1 MIEPMKAKQS
11 LKAAELQ
18 DGDIVCFQKADAK
31 SSSESDRE
39 SVTSLT
45 NQLTLA
51 DSDRSASSKSSVT
64 SLSKSN
70 QSASSL
76 SKSNLG
82 LDRIDNAQQFY
93 DFLVHRRE
101 VRFHPHQTRNANPE
115 QYQPFELILSN
126 KHSYDQIAAK
136 VGEHLKVDPTHLRF
150 WTVNAANGNPKA
162 SVKRGQSQSLQTI
175 LNPPYSTF
183 GNNNQRPDA
192 LYFEVLDIS
201 LTELDTKKALRV
213 IWLSDGMTKEA
224 SNPPSIQM
232 EKLLTQHRKLL
243 IF

>member
-1 MIEPMKAKQS
+1 M
-11 LKAAELQ
+11 
-18 DGDIVCFQKADAK
+18 
-31 SSSESDRE
+31 
-39 SVTSLT
+39 
-45 NQLTLA
+45 
-51 DSDRSASSKSSVT
+51 
-64 SLSKSN
+64 
-70 QSASSL
+70 
-76 SKSNLG
+76 
-82 LDRIDNAQQFY
+82 
-93 DFLVHRRE
+93 
-101 VRFHPHQTRNANPE
+101 
-115 QYQPFELILSN
+115 ILSN

-183 GNNNQRPDA
+183 GTSNQRPDA

>member
-31 SSSESDRE
+31 SSESDRE
-39 SVTSLT
+39 SVSSLA

-51 DSDRSASSKSSVT
+51 DIDRSASSKSSAT
-64 SLSKSN
+64 SLSKS
-70 QSASSL
+70 SGTSL
-76 SKSNLG
+76 SKSSSTLG

-101 VRFHPHQTRNANPE
+101 VRFHPHQTRNTNPE

-162 SVKRGQSQSLQTI
+162 SVKRGQSQSLSTI

-183 GNNNQRPDA
+183 ANNNQRPDA
-192 LYFEVLDIS
+192 LYFEILDIS
-201 LTELDTKKALRV
+201 LTELDTKKALRIV
-213 IWLSDGMTKEA
+213 WLSDGMSKEA
-224 SNPPSIQM
+224 SYNHLDSATS
-232 EKLLTQHRKLL
+232 LT
-243 IF
+243 

>member
-1 MIEPMKAKQS
+1 MKAKQS

-31 SSSESDRE
+31 SSESDRE

-93 DFLVHRRE
+93 DFLAHRRE
-101 VRFHPHQTRNANPE
+101 VKFHPHPTRNANPE
-115 QYQPFELILSN
+115 QWQPFELILSN

-136 VGEHLKVDPTHLRF
+136 VGEHLKADPTHLRF

-232 EKLLTQHRKLL
+232 EGLLTQHRKLL

>member
-1 MIEPMKAKQS
+1 MILQEIKPNMIEPMKAKQS

-31 SSSESDRE
+31 SSESDRE
-39 SVTSLT
+39 SVTYLT

-51 DSDRSASSKSSVT
+51 DSDRSVSSKSTEKMSISSSKSSDKT
-64 SLSKSN
+64 SISR
-70 QSASSL
+70 SSF
-76 SKSNLG
+76 
-82 LDRIDNAQQFY
+82 LDRIESAQQFY

-101 VRFHPHQTRNANPE
+101 VKFHPHQTRNVNPE
-115 QYQPFELILSN
+115 QWEPFELVLSN
-126 KHSYDQIAAK
+126 KHSYDQVATK
-136 VGEHLKVDPTHLRF
+136 VGDHLNVDPTHLRF

-162 SVKRGQSQSLQTI
+162 SVKRGQSQSLATI

-183 GNNNQRPDA
+183 TNNNQRPDA

-213 IWLSDGMTKEA
+213 LWLSDGMSKEV
-224 SNPPSIQM
+224 
-232 EKLLTQHRKLL
+232 K
-243 IF
+243 

>member
-18 DGDIVCFQKADAK
+18 DGDIVCFQKADTK
-31 SSSESDRE
+31 SSESDRE

-45 NQLTLA
+45 NQLMLA
-51 DSDRSASSKSSVT
+51 DIDRSASSKSSATSLSKSSAT

-70 QSASSL
+70 
-76 SKSNLG
+76 SNLG

-162 SVKRGQSQSLQTI
+162 SVKRGQSQSLSTI

-183 GNNNQRPDA
+183 ANNNQRPDA
-192 LYFEVLDIS
+192 LYFEILDIS

-213 IWLSDGMTKEA
+213 IWLSDGMSKEA
-224 SNPPSIQM
+224 SYNYLDS
-232 EKLLTQHRKLL
+232 EKSLT
-243 IF
+243 